1 MKLKTLSDETNN
13 NLSKN
18 NNDLLTNQNN
28 FSINSNSNNRE
39 RLGSIEENLYLNDD
53 TNNNMLS
60 LYSSSSSSSSTV
72 PNTATLLS
80 STLMTAKDE
89 SPPLKRA
96 NKTTI
101 CDDINMANYSSCD
114 NQNRNSKIDESNL
127 ESSSLSIDYIE
138 ENKTIINGINVRAAK
153 LSKLIE
159 ILIESFGKFQFAFIF
174 FINFIIIN

>member
-13 NLSKN
+13 LSIQKN
-18 NNDLLTNQNN
+18 SNDLLTIQTN
-28 FSINSNSNNRE
+28 FSGNNNNDNNKRE
-39 RLGSIEENLYLNDD
+39 RLGSIEENFDLNDE

-60 LYSSSSSSSSTV
+60 LYSSTSSSSSTV

-80 STLMTAKDE
+80 STLMAAKDE

-96 NKTTI
+96 TKTSI
-101 CDDINMANYSSCD
+101 CDDLNMANYNSSCD

-138 ENKTIINGINVRAAK
+138 ENKIIINGINVRAAK

-159 ILIESFGKFQFAFIF
+159 ILIESFGKFIAIK
-174 FINFIIIN
+174 